1 MSFNFENFVAE
12 PSQEQLNIAKKTDL
26 LELAKHYKLSQVK
39 TFMRKQEIKN
49 ILIQH
54 FVDGEIFDENALSLI
69 VSEDSEIRLRQIELQ
84 YRLEEKRL
92 ENEREDRELV
102 EREREKEY
110 VEKGSRWP
118 WIAHLSFIAICE
130 TKSPNLCLN

>member
-26 LELAKHYKLSQVK
+26 LDLARHYNLQNVK

-49 ILIQH
+49 ILIQY
-54 FVDGEIFDENALSLI
+54 FVDEEIFDENALSLI

-92 ENEREDRELV
+92 ER
-102 EREREKEY
+102 
-110 VEKGSRWP
+110 
-118 WIAHLSFIAICE
+118 
-130 TKSPNLCLN
+130 